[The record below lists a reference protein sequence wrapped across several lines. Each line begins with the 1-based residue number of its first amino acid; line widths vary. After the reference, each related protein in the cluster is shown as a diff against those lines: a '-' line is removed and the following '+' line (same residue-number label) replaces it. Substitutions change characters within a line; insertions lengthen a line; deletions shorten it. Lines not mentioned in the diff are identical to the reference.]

1 MHRAARHHLRT
12 TLTAATVL
20 VAASACG
27 TSDEAP
33 APAGPVTY
41 DVPSVPVSV
50 TAPAGWE
57 RSTQD
62 GAFFVRSPDAYGTPA
77 VRPNVVVTAET
88 GTQTLEEAGAD
99 TAAYVEDLVG
109 WENDPEGQGPT
120 TLGDAPAYRVSGTFA
135 ADGARVAQE
144 IVLVE
149 TAADGEEWV
158 VHLTASYAVEDA
170 EGAAEARDALA
181 SVHVTPPG

>member
-99 TAAYVEDLVG
+99 TAGYVEDLVG

-158 VHLTASYAVEDA
+158 VHLTASYAADDA
-170 EGAAEARDALA
+170 EGAAEAREALA